1 MTDRDHTSYREE
13 IGAYLL
19 GALTDLERQA
29 FEHHMANCSQC
40 RDEVEQLRPAADALP
55 RSVEPV
61 EPPPSLKTSL
71 MEVVERE
78 ARDTA
83 GESAAA
89 PARRRTPLRE
99 RLRLPSLRPALAVG
113 GLALVLGL
121 AAGFGV
127 AQLGGEDGAR
137 TIAATVDESRLP
149 MASGSLQVEG
159 DGENGAILRVN
170 GMSELDDAHVYQAW
184 VQRDGTVVPQPTFE
198 VGTDGGGAVAVTDDL
213 SGAQAVL
220 VTREPRGGS
229 RAPSEQPILSV
240 PLES

>member
-1 MTDRDHTSYREE
+1 MTDRDHTSYHEE

-29 FEHHMANCSQC
+29 FERHMASCPQC

-55 RSVEPV
+55 RSVQQV
-61 EPPPSLKTSL
+61 EPPASLKTSL

-78 ARDTA
+78 AREAA
-83 GESAAA
+83 GDRAAA
-89 PARRRTPLRE
+89 PARPRRTLRE
-99 RLRLPSLRPALAVG
+99 RLGLPSLRPALVVG
-113 GLALVLGL
+113 GVALVLGL

-127 AQLGGEDGAR
+127 AQLGGDDGAR
-137 TIAATVDESRLP
+137 TIAATVDETRIP
-149 MASGSLQVEG
+149 QGSGSLQIEG

-170 GMSELDDAHVYQAW
+170 GMPELEDEVYQAW
-184 VQRDGTVVPQPTFE
+184 IQRDGMVVPEPTFE
-198 VGTDGGGAVAVTDDL
+198 VGANGGGAVAVPDDL

-229 RAPSEQPILSV
+229 RAPSEEPILSV